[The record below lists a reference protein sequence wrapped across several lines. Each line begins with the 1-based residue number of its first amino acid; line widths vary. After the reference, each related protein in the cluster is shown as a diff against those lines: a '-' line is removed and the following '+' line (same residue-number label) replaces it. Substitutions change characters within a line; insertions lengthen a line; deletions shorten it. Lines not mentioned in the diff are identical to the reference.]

1 MRRELSVL
9 IVSGLLVTVCFGAQP
24 VTETLRKQLRIQE
37 GLLRDELAEM
47 DEHRA
52 RLQEAWVR
60 VEREAA
66 DLSRAQQ
73 QGESL
78 DSLKLR
84 DEDLRQAESE
94 LIMHLFALQRLR
106 KSALASEAMI
116 VATEEEIR
124 RLEGQVGSEED
135 PLSGVWRMVLE
146 PGGLDGFMN
155 LRLDGT
161 LLQGTY
167 SWAGDWSGSFRGTF
181 VSNKVRLEQ
190 IDSQIGFAAILHGK
204 LTQRGGKAR
213 LEGTWEGTQLAA
225 GLPSSGNWFAER
237 ESEQAE

>member
-1 MRRELSVL
+1 MRRELIVL
-9 IVSGLLVTVCFGAQP
+9 IVSGLLAGVCFGAQP
-24 VTETLRKQLRIQE
+24 VTESLREQLRIQE
-37 GLLRDELAEM
+37 GLLADELAEI
-47 DEHRA
+47 EGHRA

-60 VEREAA
+60 VERGSA
-66 DLSRAQQ
+66 DLSQAQQ

-116 VATEEEIR
+116 VATEAEIR
-124 RLEGQVGSEED
+124 RLEGQVGTDED
-135 PLSGVWRMVLE
+135 PLSGTWRMALE
-146 PGGLDGFMN
+146 PGGLEGFMN

-161 LLQGTY
+161 LVQGTY
-167 SWAGDWSGSFRGTF
+167 GWTGEWTGSFRGTF

-204 LTQRGGKAR
+204 LTRRGGSNRAGTAPVVASFAAHPV
-213 LEGTWEGTQLAA
+213 LEY
-225 GLPSSGNWFAER
+225 
-237 ESEQAE
+237 